1 MLVRRLHSSSAP
13 MSSLR
18 MRSKHYQNYLEAE
31 VMAANPLE
39 LVRLVYR
46 GALDSITAARRHLR
60 LGEIRA
66 RSVAI
71 TKAMAIVTEL
81 ARSLDAESSAELS
94 HNLVEL
100 YGYVQSLLLEANV
113 RQSDPP
119 LAEAET
125 LLSTLLEA
133 WEYCAQK
140 DDGGAGHGDKPV
152 LEGETV
158 SRAS

>member
-1 MLVRRLHSSSAP
+1 MSRLTMRR
-13 MSSLR
+13 
-18 MRSKHYQNYLEAE
+18 KHYQNYLEAE
-31 VMAANPLE
+31 VMAANRLQ
-39 LVRLVYR
+39 LVRLLYR

-66 RSVAI
+66 RSGAI

-119 LAEAET
+119 LAEPET
-125 LLSTLLEA
+125 LLSTLLDA
-133 WEYCAQK
+133 WEYRAQK
-140 DDGGAGHGDKPV
+140 DYGVAGNAIEAS
-152 LEGETV
+152 LEDE
-158 SRAS
+158 RASC

>member
-1 MLVRRLHSSSAP
+1 MSRLTMRR
-13 MSSLR
+13 
-18 MRSKHYQNYLEAE
+18 KHYQNYLEA
-31 VMAANPLE
+31 VGMAAKPLP
-39 LVRLVYR
+39 LVRLLYR

-60 LGEIRA
+60 QGEIRA

-100 YGYVQSLLLEANV
+100 YGYVQNLLLEANI

-119 LAEAET
+119 LADAET
-125 LLSTLLEA
+125 LLATLLEA
-133 WEYCAQK
+133 SGTCAQK
-140 DDGGAGHGDKPV
+140 DDG
-152 LEGETV
+152 
-158 SRAS
+158 

>member
-1 MLVRRLHSSSAP
+1 

-18 MRSKHYQNYLEAE
+18 MRSRHYQNYLEAE
-31 VMAANPLE
+31 VMAANPLQ
-39 LVRLVYR
+39 LVRLLYR

-81 ARSLDAESSAELS
+81 ARSLDAERSGELS
-94 HNLVEL
+94 HNLAEL
-100 YGYVQSLLLEANV
+100 YGYVQSLLLDANV

-119 LAEAET
+119 LAEAEK

-140 DDGGAGHGDKPV
+140 DDGGAGHAREAS
-152 LEGETV
+152 LEGEP
-158 SRAS
+158 ASCAY

>member
-1 MLVRRLHSSSAP
+1 
-13 MSSLR
+13 
-18 MRSKHYQNYLEAE
+18 MRSKQYQNYLEAE
-31 VMAANPLE
+31 VMAANPLQ
-39 LVRLVYR
+39 LVRLLYR

-81 ARSLDAESSAELS
+81 ARSLDAGSSAELS

-100 YGYVQSLLLEANV
+100 YGYVQSLLIEANV
-113 RQSDPP
+113 RQSDRP

-133 WEYCAQK
+133 WEHCAQK
-140 DDGGAGHGDKPV
+140 DDGGADHASEAS
-152 LEGETV
+152 LEGEP
-158 SRAS
+158 ASCAS